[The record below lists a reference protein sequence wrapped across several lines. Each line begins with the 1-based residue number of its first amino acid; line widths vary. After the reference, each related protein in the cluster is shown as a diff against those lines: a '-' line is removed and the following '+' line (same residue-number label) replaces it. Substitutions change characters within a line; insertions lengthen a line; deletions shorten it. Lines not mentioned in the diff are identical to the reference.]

1 MTSHMRKLIN
11 CCIVRLDRKSALLL
25 SNVYDFELLSRLS
38 STQNENLHNEKSSV
52 LELMFLHNFALSTSE
67 LPSYYFTASV
77 HVIDIS
83 YSRIIDLRSK
93 LRNDK

>member
-1 MTSHMRKLIN
+1 MFTIWTT
-11 CCIVRLDRKSALLL
+11 KSSA
-25 SNVYDFELLSRLS
+25 
-38 STQNENLHNEKSSV
+38 NENLHNEKSSG

-93 LRNDK
+93 LRNDKWVYFKGLEFRLSNCVVISKH